1 MKIAIANF
9 KAELN
14 PNSAKTWLQEFKGLY
29 QANNSVK
36 EVQIILCPPDI
47 FLNQFK
53 QELSGLNISLGC
65 QNISQFEQG
74 AYTGEITAPML
85 SGLADYVLI
94 GHSERRTYF
103 QESQEV
109 LQKKIDLATRF
120 QLKIILCTE
129 KEEAYNG
136 EFYAV
141 AFEPHLAIGTGEA
154 GDPQQSWV
162 MTETITRSVKT
173 QFKLY
178 GGSVNEQNALDFTR
192 AGFNGV
198 LVGKKSLSP
207 RTFLEIVGNL

>member
-14 PNSAKTWLQEFKGLY
+14 FLGAKSWLEEFKGLY
-29 QANNSVK
+29 EVNKNVE
-36 EVQIILCPPDI
+36 EVQIILCPPAVY
-47 FLNQFK
+47 LQQFK
-53 QELSGLNISLGC
+53 QALGGLNISLGC

-74 AYTGEITAPML
+74 AYTGEITASML

-103 QESQEV
+103 QESREI
-109 LQKKIDLATRF
+109 LQKKIELAARF
-120 QLKIILCTE
+120 QQKVILCIE
-129 KEEAYNG
+129 RQEVYHG

-141 AFEPHLAIGTGEA
+141 AYEPHLAIGTGEA
-154 GDPQQSWV
+154 ADPLKSWA
-162 MTETITRSVKT
+162 MTETITRAVKT

-178 GGSVNEQNALDFTR
+178 GGSVNEQNTGDFTR

-207 RTFLEIVGNL
+207 RAFLEIVNNL